1 MAQLLLEEIV
11 KAAGGEILYGNQRA
25 FTGLSIDS
33 RTIKQDELFI
43 AIRGERFDGHDFL
56 SDALK
61 TGAGAVVERP
71 PAVSFAGRAVI
82 VVKDTLTALQDIARN
97 LRRTKDVT
105 VVGVTGTN
113 GKTTTKE
120 LIASVLGIRHRVLK
134 TDGNLNNHI
143 GLPLSICRM
152 KGDESVMVLEMGSNA
167 EGDIALLCDIAR
179 PDFAVVTNV
188 GAAHLEGFGSL
199 ETVRRTDLEILA
211 YAKTVSVNADDAF
224 LCEGLKRFDGKVV
237 TYGIKSR
244 ADVRAEDIELSEK
257 GSRFVIRFP
266 DGGGLRIDLRISGEF
281 NIRNALAAA
290 SLADA
295 LGTGRRDIKEG
306 LESFGG
312 VPMRLEVKELA
323 GAVLINDVYNANPAS
338 MEEAVRE
345 LMRLKRKRTVAV
357 LGDMLELGRYTESA
371 HKELVDL
378 LSFSGVDVLIAVGNE
393 MKRASSGFMGTC
405 HRADDAT
412 AAGSILSEVMLP
424 GDTVLIKGSR
434 GMRME
439 RVSAGVRV
447 RGEGEKTNAL

>member
-11 KAAGGEILYGNQRA
+11 KAAGGKILYGNQRA

-33 RTIKQDELFI
+33 RTIQQGELFI
-43 AIRGERFDGHDFL
+43 AIRGERFDGHQFL
-56 SDALK
+56 PDALEK
-61 TGAGAVVERP
+61 GAGAVVDHA
-71 PAVSFAGRAVI
+71 PAGSFAGRTVI
-82 VVKDTLTALQDIARN
+82 AVKDTLTALQDIARH
-97 LRRTKDVT
+97 LRLAKDVK

-120 LIASVLGIRHRVLK
+120 LIASVLGVRHRVLK
-134 TDGNLNNHI
+134 TEGNLNNHI

-199 ETVRRTDLEILA
+199 ETVRKTDLEILA
-211 YAKTVSVNADDAF
+211 YAKAVSVNADDAF
-224 LCEGLKRFDGKVV
+224 LCEGLKGFGGKTV
-237 TYGIKSR
+237 TYGIKRR
-244 ADVRAEDIELSEK
+244 ADVRAEDVKLAEK
-257 GSRFVIRFP
+257 GSGFVIRFP
-266 DGGGLRIDLRISGEF
+266 DGGGLPVNLRISGEF
-281 NIRNALAAA
+281 NVRNALAAA
-290 SLADA
+290 SLADV
-295 LGTGRRDIKEG
+295 LGTDRRDIKKG

-357 LGDMLELGRYTESA
+357 LGDMLELGRYAESA
-371 HKELVDL
+371 HRELVDL
-378 LSFSGVDVLIAVGNE
+378 LTLSGVDVLIAVGSE
-393 MKRASSGFMGTC
+393 MKKASSAFTGAC
-405 HRADDAT
+405 YRADDAT
-412 AAGSILSEVMLP
+412 VAGSMLSEVLSA

-439 RVSAGVRV
+439 RVSAGIRV
-447 RGEGEKTNAL
+447 RAEGEKTNAL

>member
-11 KAAGGEILYGNQRA
+11 KAAGGEILYCNHSA

-33 RTIKQDELFI
+33 RTIQQGELFI
-43 AIRGERFDGHDFL
+43 AIRGERFDGHQFL
-56 SDALK
+56 SDALEK
-61 TGAGAVVERP
+61 GAGAVVDHA
-71 PAVSFAGRAVI
+71 PAGSFAGRTVI
-82 VVKDTLTALQDIARN
+82 SVKDTLTALQDIARH
-97 LRRTKDVT
+97 LRLAKDVK

-120 LIASVLGIRHRVLK
+120 LIASVLGVRHRVLK
-134 TDGNLNNHI
+134 TEGNLNNHI

-167 EGDIALLCDIAR
+167 EGDIDLLCDIAR
-179 PDFAVVTNV
+179 PDLAVVTNV

-199 ETVRRTDLEILA
+199 ETVRKTDLEILA
-211 YAKTVSVNADDAF
+211 YAKAVSVNADDVF
-224 LCEGLKRFDGKVV
+224 LCEGLKGFGGKTV
-237 TYGIKSR
+237 TYGIKRR
-244 ADVRAEDIELSEK
+244 ADVRAEDVKLAEK
-257 GSRFVIRFP
+257 GSGFVIRFP
-266 DGGGLRIDLRISGEF
+266 DGGGLPVNLRISGEF
-281 NIRNALAAA
+281 NVRNALAAA
-290 SLADA
+290 SLADV
-295 LGTGRRDIKEG
+295 LGTDRRDIKKG

-357 LGDMLELGRYTESA
+357 LGDMLELGRYAESA
-371 HKELVDL
+371 HRELVDL
-378 LSFSGVDVLIAVGNE
+378 LTLSGVDVLIAVGSE
-393 MKRASSGFMGTC
+393 MKKASSAFTGAC
-405 HRADDAT
+405 YRADDAT
-412 AAGSILSEVMLP
+412 VAGSMLSEVLSA

-439 RVSAGVRV
+439 RVSAGIRV
-447 RGEGEKTNAL
+447 RAEGEKTNAL